1 MKYKT
6 LYILAIVC
14 FMSFLSSAKQTGK
27 GCDTNSCSCCK
38 FNKEKAAK
46 QAQVIKPDQSEL
58 DISPLRLSMFNM

>member
-14 FMSFLSSAKQTGK
+14 FVSSLSSAKQSGK
-27 GCDTNSCSCCK
+27 GSDTNQCCK
-38 FNKEKAAK
+38 FYKEKATK
-46 QAQVIKPDQSEL
+46 QAQLIRPDQSEL